1 VAVTE
6 ADGPVSI
13 YCDGACSGNPGP
25 GGWAAIVI
33 DGDEE
38 RELSG
43 AEARTTNQRM
53 EIRGAL
59 EGLHSLDRPR
69 RVGVYS
75 DSAYVVNC
83 FRDKWHER
91 WLRNGWKNAQKKPVE
106 NRDLWEALIAQA
118 ERHQVAWHKVAGHSG
133 HPLNDRADRLA
144 VAAIAQLRAG
154 T

>member
-1 VAVTE
+1 MTSPDRLVQ
-6 ADGPVSI
+6 I
-13 YCDGACSGNPGP
+13 YSDGACSGNPGP

-43 AEARTTNQRM
+43 GEAQTTNQRM

-59 EGLHSLDRPR
+59 EGLRSLSEPR
-69 RVGVYS
+69 RVAVHS

-83 FRDKWHER
+83 FRDQWYER
-91 WLRNGWKNAQKKPVE
+91 WLQNGWKNSQKKPVE
-106 NRDLWEALIAQA
+106 NRDLWEALLA
-118 ERHQVAWHKVAGHSG
+118 EAKRHQVTWHKVAGHSG

-144 VAAIAQLRAG
+144 VAAIDRVRTQ

>member
-1 VAVTE
+1 MTA
-6 ADGPVSI
+6 ADRPVVI
-13 YCDGACSGNPGP
+13 YSDGACSGNPGP

-43 AEARTTNQRM
+43 AEVHTTNQRM

-59 EGLHSLDRPR
+59 EGLRSLHGSR
-69 RVGVYS
+69 RVDVYS

-83 FRDKWHER
+83 FRDKWYER

-106 NRDLWEALIAQA
+106 NRDLWEALIAEA
-118 ERHQVAWHKVAGHSG
+118 ERNQVTWHKVAGHSG
-133 HPLNDRADRLA
+133 DSLNDRADRLA
-144 VAAIAQLRAG
+144 VAAIEQLRAR